1 MNVKTIIQLLI
12 FFLIVIFI
20 YFFIKNTF
28 LKERKDIVNLDLNK
42 DKVIEEIET
51 NKYQSTI
58 IENLNYISIDGKGNE
73 YILNAKYG
81 EESKE
86 DSNIII
92 LKQVVGTIKLKDKS
106 DIEIRSDFAKYRRNE
121 TLSSPSRIDRHQ
133 QDHIQVLVYPVQGF
147 QRSTGIERGA
157 SLGNVI
163 TNQLQCVLK
172 VICRFNVNAAHLSSR
187 LNESPDMFFRLNL
200 IWDRSYQKAELDYQ
214 ETWLE
219 YLYYE

>member
-106 DIEIRSDFAKYRRNE
+106 DIEIRSDFAKYNSITFE
-121 TLSSPSRIDRHQ
+121 TNFYEN
-133 QDHIQVLVYPVQGF
+133 VFGF
-147 QRSTGIERGA
+147 
-157 SLGNVI
+157 
-163 TNQLQCVLK
+163 
-172 VICRFNVNAAHLSSR
+172 
-187 LNESPDMFFRLNL
+187 
-200 IWDRSYQKAELDYQ
+200 
-214 ETWLE
+214 
-219 YLYYE
+219 YE